1 MQDSYGPADM
11 LELRE
16 VGPPTVGDDQVLIR
30 VHAAGVNMA
39 DWHMMTGKPY
49 LMRVVG
55 LGFRG
60 PKARVRGSD
69 VAGVVEQVGA
79 NVTRFKA
86 GDEVFGSASGAF
98 AEFAL
103 SKEARLAPKPGNLS
117 FEQGAAVAMAG
128 YTALQAVRDRGEV
141 QSGQRVLVIGAAGGV
156 GTFAVQLAKHFGAHV
171 TGVCSTA
178 KTELVRSLGA
188 DAVIDYTREQLSGEF
203 DVIID
208 IAGNRPLRKL
218 RRLLTPRGTLVMVGA
233 EGGGNVIGALS
244 RNLRALVMGP
254 FVRQR
259 LLGMLAGEKTEDL
272 GTLAELLA
280 SGAITP
286 AIDRTFPLAE
296 APDAIRHLEAG
307 RAAGKVVVVP

>member
-1 MQDSYGPADM
+1 MQDNYGAADV

-39 DWHMMTGKPY
+39 DWHMMSGKPY
-49 LMRVVG
+49 LIRVVG

-60 PKARVRGSD
+60 PKAQVRGSD

-79 NVTRFKA
+79 NVTRLKA
-86 GDEVFGSASGAF
+86 GDEVFGSANGAF
-98 AEFAL
+98 AELAL
-103 SKEARLAPKPGNLS
+103 SKEARLAPKPANLS
-117 FEQGAAVAMAG
+117 FEQSAAVAMAG

-188 DAVIDYTREQLSGEF
+188 DAVIDYTREPLSGEF

-244 RNLRALVMGP
+244 RNLRAMVMGP

-259 LLGMLAGEKTEDL
+259 LLGMLAGEKAEDL
-272 GTLAELLA
+272 ATLAELLA

-286 AIDRTFPLAE
+286 AIDRVFPLAE